1 MARAKK
7 LDTIIKCNS
16 CESDKIVIEF
26 YKTNNKFISNNG
38 YFPVCKKCLKERY
51 DDLIKLYDGDYMEA
65 LIHLTLNMDFPF
77 DLNEAERVIDE
88 DSPTNTLEDY
98 FNSMIRSF
106 GRKSTKTN
114 TEDNITNIKEYRNKD
129 EENIDVFDDVLKNF
143 KITKDVYRRW
153 GTGYTKEELFLLE
166 ETYNELVDTYGGTL
180 PTEKSL
186 YKDYALNE
194 IRKKQALDDEKD
206 DVYMKYQKAQST
218 LMSDARLKPTQDRSA
233 DSDDVLVGMFIKN
246 IEENKPIPEVDE
258 KFKDVDGIRKIINEE
273 FIGTLSRSIG
283 GVIK

>member
-1 MARAKK
+1 M
-7 LDTIIKCNS
+7 
-16 CESDKIVIEF
+16 
-26 YKTNNKFISNNG
+26 
-38 YFPVCKKCLKERY
+38 
-51 DDLIKLYDGDYMEA
+51 
-65 LIHLTLNMDFPF
+65 
-77 DLNEAERVIDE
+77 
-88 DSPTNTLEDY
+88 
-98 FNSMIRSF
+98 
-106 GRKSTKTN
+106 
-114 TEDNITNIKEYRNKD
+114 
-129 EENIDVFDDVLKNF
+129 
-143 KITKDVYRRW
+143 
-153 GTGYTKEELFLLE
+153 
-166 ETYNELVDTYGGTL
+166 
-180 PTEKSL
+180 
-186 YKDYALNE
+186 NE